1 MSLKN
6 SIFNGIRVIKLGRV
20 RLAGHTV
27 FMGEMRNVYKI
38 LVRNS

>member
-1 MSLKN
+1 M
-6 SIFNGIRVIKLGRV
+6 FFDVTRVIKLGGV
-20 RLAGHTV
+20 RLAGQTV